1 MTRKSDS
8 PKLFL
13 WEMSE
18 AFAFLFFAFF
28 PAAMYNNKKFYAGG
42 TYVTRSRK
50 KEPQLPRL

>member
-42 TYVTRSRK
+42 ALCYSIS
-50 KEPQLPRL
+50 